1 MNNDWKKEYLQRFC
15 KKEKDLDIPMH
26 EELGVPMASE
36 ITEITYIL
44 ADNPEVID
52 FIQSLLD
59 KQIEDIEGMDG
70 EYLTENL
77 ELFGDICYVKKSDV
91 LTKLKEICQI
101 N

>member
-1 MNNDWKKEYLQRFC
+1 MNNDRKKEYLQRFC

-59 KQIEDIEGMDG
+59 KQIEEICNFQVKVDEDG
-70 EYLTENL
+70 KKWIDVEY
-77 ELFGDICYVKKSDV
+77 V
-91 LTKLKEICQI
+91 LTKLKEICQK
-101 N
+101 